1 MRELNVDFADLYKEV
16 DNFIKDAYSSEHG
29 VSEYLRQMEAET
41 LKGRRLLSAWDTDYK
56 ELKRLRWIR
65 NQLSHEVGYDSDITE
80 EFDYD
85 WLKNFRARL
94 YSSSAPLSVLR
105 KAEESEKQKR
115 VANRRT
121 AGQNNAEKTV
131 YYPYDPVNIE
141 FTKQKTFWQ
150 KIKEFFTG
158 K

>member
-29 VSEYLRQMEAET
+29 VSEYLMQMETKA
-41 LKGRRLLSAWDTDYK
+41 LKGRRLLPAWDADYK

-80 EFDYD
+80 EFDYE
-85 WLKNFRARL
+85 WLKNFRAGL
-94 YSSSAPLSVLR
+94 YSSSDPLSLLR
-105 KAEESEKQKR
+105 KAEETENQKR
-115 VANRRT
+115 AANRP
-121 AGQNNAEKTV
+121 AWQNNA
-131 YYPYDPVNIE
+131 
-141 FTKQKTFWQ
+141 QKTAAPAHVPIIIQTPGRRTLWQ
-150 KIKEFFTG
+150 RIKDLFAG